1 MNRFYN
7 ISALYIPIIALLCNT
22 AAIAQQPQF
31 DSKTKEGTYT
41 DPRDGRIYQT
51 VTIGTQVWFAENFAY
66 LPQVDTLSISVY
78 GYKDNSI
85 EEAKKTISYQ
95 EFGALYSW
103 EKANELAPEGW
114 RLPTDADWIQLE
126 TALGMPRDIAI
137 NYGWRENEECLMALK
152 ENGRSGFNIKFAGW
166 RTDFGDFRFQNEHAN
181 FWVAD
186 SFENGRAHERLMGV
200 NNKKIGREYGNKGC
214 GFSVR
219 YVRDIPA
226 DEHINYPDGEWEMME
241 DVSDYGWSQE
251 KINQLY
257 RYAIDSTNATG
268 IIVIQSGKMI
278 YDYGDTHELSYIA
291 SVRKS
296 LLSMLYGK
304 YVENGIINLNKTLK
318 DLKIDDIGGLLDSE
332 KEATIL
338 NILHSQSGV
347 YHPASNPGGNEW
359 LFPERGS
366 KKPGTHFIYNNWD
379 FNVAGYIFEKETGK
393 DIYEAFESDIVNK
406 IDFQQWDISKQQK
419 SGDTTQ
425 SQFKAYHFE
434 LSTRDMARIGYL
446 MLRQGKW
453 GDEEVIPA
461 SWVKT
466 MTTITTSYEDMYKV
480 DPRLKDWTWWKWGQ
494 GIMWRVWD
502 SPNLSPEFKGA
513 YTATGNQGQYITI
526 FPSMDIVVALK
537 TKGVYGRRTDKESY
551 EHFLEKLIDAKK

>member
-1 MNRFYN
+1 MNIFYN
-7 ISALYIPIIALLCNT
+7 TSALYITIIALFCNT
-22 AAIAQQPQF
+22 TAIAQQPQF

-126 TALGMPRDIAI
+126 TTLGMPRDIALKH
-137 NYGWRENEECLMALK
+137 GWRGNEECLRALK
-152 ENGRSGFNIKFAGW
+152 ENGSSSFNIKFAGW

-186 SFENGRAHERLMGV
+186 SFEDGRAHERLMGV
-200 NNKKIGREYGNKGC
+200 NNNKIGREYGNKGC

-219 YVRDIPA
+219 YVRDVPA
-226 DEHINYPDGEWEMME
+226 DEYINYPDGEWEMME
-241 DVSDYGWSQE
+241 DVSDFGWSQE

-304 YVENGIINLNKTLK
+304 YVVNGFINLNKTLK
-318 DLKIDDIGGLLDSE
+318 DLKIDDIGELLDSE

-338 NILHSQSGV
+338 DILHSKSGV

-379 FNVAGYIFEKETGK
+379 FNVAGYIFEKEIGK

-446 MLRQGKW
+446 MLRQGRW
-453 GDEEVIPA
+453 EGDQVIPA

-466 MTTITTSYEDMYKV
+466 ITAITTSYEDMYKV
-480 DPRLKDWTWWKWGQ
+480 DPRLKDWPWWKWGQ

-502 SPNLSPEFKGA
+502 SPNLRPEFKGA